1 MMLFDR
7 LKSAFDDGMASEIS
21 LLPGD
26 VHWTQS
32 KVEAAPAAVL
42 VAITARERPGLILTQ
57 RLDTLR
63 KHAGQ
68 VAFPGGRIDADDDGP
83 IAAALREAEE
93 EVSLPREAVRLI
105 GIADPYHTFTGYHI
119 TPVLGVID
127 ADLPLRPNPE
137 EVEAIFE
144 VPLDF
149 VLNPAN
155 HMQKTVDWEGT
166 DRQYYEIFWNEHRI
180 WGVTAAMIV
189 NLSRRLK
196 GL

>member
-7 LKSAFDDGMASEIS
+7 LKSAYDEGMASDIA

-26 VHWTQS
+26 AHWTQS
-32 KVEAAPAAVL
+32 TVDATPAAVL
-42 VAITARERPGLILTQ
+42 VAITARARPGLILTQ
-57 RLDTLR
+57 RPDTMR

-68 VAFPGGRIDADDDGP
+68 VAFPGGRIDAGDKGP
-83 IAAALREAEE
+83 IGAALREAEE
-93 EVSLPREAVRLI
+93 EVALPRAAVRLI
-105 GIADPYHTFTGYHI
+105 GTADPYRTFTGYHI

-127 ADLPLRPNPE
+127 PDLPLRPNPG

-149 VLNPAN
+149 VLNPDN
-155 HMQKTVDWEGT
+155 HLQKTVDWEGT
-166 DRQYYEIFWNEHRI
+166 DRQYYEIFWNDHRI

-196 GL
+196 GF